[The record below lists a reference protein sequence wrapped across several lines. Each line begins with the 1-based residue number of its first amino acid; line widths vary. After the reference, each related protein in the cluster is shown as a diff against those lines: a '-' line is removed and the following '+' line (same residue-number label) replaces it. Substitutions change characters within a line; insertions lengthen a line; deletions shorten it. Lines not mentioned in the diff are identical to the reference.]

1 MIRTAAIRTNGAA
14 TNGRCQQC
22 GFFVTIQHGTMPGET
37 FQRHYYECANC
48 HKRGLLYPLYD
59 CPHCREQGEGVTI
72 VLITSLGVDCVWG
85 MTGGQPPKR
94 AERMVQ
100 LSLF

>member
-1 MIRTAAIRTNGAA
+1 MIRTAAIMLNGAA

-22 GFFVTIQHGTMPGET
+22 GFFVAIQHGTMPGET

-48 HKRGLLYPLYD
+48 QKRGILYPLYD
-59 CPHCREQGEGVTI
+59 CPHCREQGEGATI
-72 VLITSLGVDCVWG
+72 VLLTSLGVDCVWQH
-85 MTGGQPPKR
+85 TGGQPPKR
-94 AERMVQ
+94 GERMVQ